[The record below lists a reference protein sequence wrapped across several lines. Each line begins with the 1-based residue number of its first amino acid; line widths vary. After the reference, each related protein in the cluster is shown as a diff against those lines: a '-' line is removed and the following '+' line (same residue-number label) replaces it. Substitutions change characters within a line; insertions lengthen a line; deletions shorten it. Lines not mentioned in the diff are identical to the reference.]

1 MTLRPNVR
9 IDVREAIT
17 LQAQAGEGV
26 VAIMGTATWGEKNVV
41 HTLTSF
47 SQALDVFKDDR
58 TGTTDTVSLIK
69 GLDLLFR
76 DGAGVVKAVRIT
88 DGDDLKASKAFDGD
102 TGTEVGVLTF
112 SGKYQGTYG
121 NNIGITITANA
132 GTPANR
138 DIEVSDG
145 RILEIYN
152 NSGTGY
158 ATNAAAAAAI
168 NAGSQLVTVAVK
180 VGSETSNLVDAIT
193 QTYLLGGDD
202 GENSLVS
209 SDYTTVFDSILNT
222 EDYDILVI
230 PGGDS
235 LEASEAFHA
244 TFLGKMNTR
253 ATTEDKFAIFVSG
266 IAKDETI
273 TTALART
280 TRGMRFSLVA
290 PNVLYTHRIDGTQII
305 LNGSYL
311 ACSYAGG
318 MASRLVHISPTHK
331 ILNVEGLNVLES
343 SGKAFYNNGE
353 QEQLLSVGIVPIT
366 SISGSIEASR
376 GVTRDSDTTS
386 IFFEQ
391 NIVRIV
397 DYVKTQ
403 AFDLLNGFI
412 GDPNLERVRKIMAKE
427 VDGLLEQDKLDEVI
441 NAYLPTEV
449 SLGSSPDTVLVNMTI
464 KPTFSINFINVVL
477 SLTQVNA

>member
-1 MTLRPNVR
+1 M
-9 IDVREAIT
+9 
-17 LQAQAGEGV
+17 
-26 VAIMGTATWGEKNVV
+26 
-41 HTLTSF
+41 
-47 SQALDVFKDDR
+47 
-58 TGTTDTVSLIK
+58 
-69 GLDLLFR
+69 
-76 DGAGVVKAVRIT
+76 
-88 DGDDLKASKAFDGD
+88 
-102 TGTEVGVLTF
+102 
-112 SGKYQGTYG
+112 
-121 NNIGITITANA
+121 
-132 GTPANR
+132 
-138 DIEVSDG
+138 
-145 RILEIYN
+145 
-152 NSGTGY
+152 
-158 ATNAAAAAAI
+158 
-168 NAGSQLVTVAVK
+168 
-180 VGSETSNLVDAIT
+180 
-193 QTYLLGGDD
+193 
-202 GENSLVS
+202 
-209 SDYTTVFDSILNT
+209 
-222 EDYDILVI
+222 I